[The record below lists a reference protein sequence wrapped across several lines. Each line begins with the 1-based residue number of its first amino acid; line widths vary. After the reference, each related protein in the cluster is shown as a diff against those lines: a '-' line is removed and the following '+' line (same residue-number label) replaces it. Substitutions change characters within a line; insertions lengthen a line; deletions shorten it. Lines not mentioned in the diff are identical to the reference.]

1 MKGLTPGTGGRTPGG
16 GIGCVG
22 GGPLVGKGAAED
34 TQFYHLAETIKKYN
48 PSGTSIN
55 TDH

>member
-48 PSGTSIN
+48 HSGTSIN